1 MRRPGIQP
9 LAVLILGSSSFT
21 ATAAADAYY
30 EVTVTNV
37 MKGMTFTTAMVATTR

>member
-9 LAVLILGSSSFT
+9 LAVLILGSSSFM
-21 ATAAADAYY
+21 ATAAADAYH

-37 MKGMTFTTAMVATTR
+37 TKGMTFTTMVANTR